1 MSTSNGHNYPKLI
14 LDFEDNEVYEK
25 NKDICIC
32 DKSLPLHYAI
42 VSQILV
48 MDNNQIPIIKNYSCL
63 YCYNKFHKR
72 SGNGFGNENEFGNKN
87 KNENEKNNKSIS
99 IDEIKTILN
108 SSPKNILEVK
118 NKYGDTPLEIINKF
132 LRILQFEC
140 DNPYNKS
147 YTDRE
152 IRYYIGILEDINEIL
167 KS

>member
-1 MSTSNGHNYPKLI
+1 MSSYKDHNYPELM
-14 LDFEDNEVYEK
+14 LDFEDKDIYEQ

-42 VSQILV
+42 ASQILH
-48 MDNNQIPIIKNYSCL
+48 MTNEYIPIIKNYSCL
-63 YCYNKFHKR
+63 YCYNQFHIEQK
-72 SGNGFGNENEFGNKN
+72 EDKT
-87 KNENEKNNKSIS
+87 IPS
-99 IDEIKTILN
+99 IDEIKTILH
-108 SSPKNILEVK
+108 SSPKHILEVK
-118 NKYGDTPLEIINKF
+118 NKYGDTPLEIIFKI
-132 LRILQFEC
+132 LRILKFEY

>member
-1 MSTSNGHNYPKLI
+1 MSTSKDYNYPKLM
-14 LDFEDNEVYEK
+14 LDFEDKEIYEK

-32 DKSLPLHYAI
+32 DKSLSLHYAI

-48 MDNNQIPIIKNYSCL
+48 MDNKWIPIIKNYSCL
-63 YCYNKFHKR
+63 YCYN
-72 SGNGFGNENEFGNKN
+72 EFYINK
-87 KNENEKNNKSIS
+87 KEEKIIS
-99 IDEIKTILN
+99 INDIKTILH

-152 IRYYIGILEDINEIL
+152 IRYYIDKIEDIDIMIKNMMKIN
-167 KS
+167 

>member
-1 MSTSNGHNYPKLI
+1 MSSYKDHNYLELM
-14 LDFEDNEVYEK
+14 LDFEDKDIYEQ

-42 VSQILV
+42 VRQIV
-48 MDNNQIPIIKNYSCL
+48 DMDNQWIPIIKNYSCL
-63 YCYNKFHKR
+63 YCYNKFHI
-72 SGNGFGNENEFGNKN
+72 
-87 KNENEKNNKSIS
+87 EKDIKHIKQKIS
-99 IDEIKTILN
+99 IDELKTIFY
-108 SSPKNILEVK
+108 SSPSNILEVK

-132 LRILQFEC
+132 LRILKFEY

-167 KS
+167 KVES